1 MDLFRQSTTKLSNE
15 LDKVPSLRAFQANTG
30 IDKVYLVLAVALTLF
45 LFVFFGFGANL
56 ICNIVGFIY
65 PAYSSFKAIESDTKA
80 GHVQWLTYWVV
91 YACFNVIEVF
101 SDILLAWIPLYY
113 PLKLGFLFWLF
124 MPSTQGANF
133 IYFNLVAP
141 FLKTNEACIDEALK
155 EAMSCSG
162 KVFLDISGMMR
173 DVGRDVTK
181 TVAMKIVESSIEVR
195 SPKAAD
201 PIAST

>member
-1 MDLFRQSTTKLSNE
+1 MDLVRQFTTKLSNE
-15 LDKVPSLRAFQANTG
+15 LDRIPALRAFQASTG
-30 IDKVYLVLAVALTLF
+30 IDKVYFVFAAATTLL
-45 LFVFFGFGANL
+45 LFVFFGFGAKL

-65 PAYSSFKAIESDTKA
+65 PAYTSFKAIESDTKA
-80 GHVQWLTYWVV
+80 DHVQWLTYWVV

-113 PLKLGFLFWLF
+113 PLKLSFLFWLF
-124 MPSTQGANF
+124 MPSTKGAIF
-133 IYFNLVAP
+133 LYINLVAP

-155 EAMSCSG
+155 QAMSCSG
-162 KVFLDISGMMR
+162 KVFLDISGMVR

-181 TVAMKIVESSIEVR
+181 TVAMKIVENSIEVR

-201 PIAST
+201 PITSI